1 MSEEFKKKTTDLN
14 VDLSY
19 LRDVSSGS
27 NEFMVEMIELFLDQ
41 TPAYFEQ
48 LDQYIKEENWLRV
61 ADIAHKIKPTLAFM
75 GADSAKDDMAE
86 IEVNARNLKNL
97 DKIQPAFQLL
107 NDLSSELF
115 SKLEE
120 IKAGLKKAG

>member
-1 MSEEFKKKTTDLN
+1 MAEEFKKKTTELN

-19 LRDVSSGS
+19 LRDVSSGN
-27 NEFMVEMIELFLDQ
+27 NEFIVEMIELFLEQ
-41 TPAYFEQ
+41 TPGYFEQ

-75 GADSAKDDMAE
+75 GADSAKEVMTE
-86 IEVNARNLKNL
+86 IESNARNLKNL
-97 DKIQPAFQLL
+97 DKISPAFKILYG
-107 NDLSSELF
+107 LSSGFF

-120 IKAGLKKAG
+120 IKAELQKSD

>member
-1 MSEEFKKKTTDLN
+1 
-14 VDLSY
+14 
-19 LRDVSSGS
+19 
-27 NEFMVEMIELFLDQ
+27 
-41 TPAYFEQ
+41 
-48 LDQYIKEENWLRV
+48 
-61 ADIAHKIKPTLAFM
+61 M

-115 SKLEE
+115 FKLEE